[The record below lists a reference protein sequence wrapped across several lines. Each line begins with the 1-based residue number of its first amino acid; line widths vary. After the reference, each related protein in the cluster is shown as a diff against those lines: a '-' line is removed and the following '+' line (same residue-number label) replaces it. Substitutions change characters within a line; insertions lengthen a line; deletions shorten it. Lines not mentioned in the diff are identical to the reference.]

1 MRTLSLLAFVLF
13 FGLAGL
19 GVLLAEGLVRKRGQD
34 FLRSYSRHL
43 ALWNAHALVQ
53 IMQVILGT
61 EFLPPAA
68 WEPLGI
74 VTAPIVFLFL
84 GAGLYFLLLY
94 AAQLVGR
101 RTPRAFPAVYA
112 ALWTGVLVIYAL
124 AAGAG
129 PSTSAPPY
137 RPVFAFAFFLMKTG
151 TVLTAMGVL
160 LFGAA
165 KVKTSGEKRSLR
177 LLAWTYLAGFLLF
190 QLSVSGAIPLAR
202 LPGHDYWLALVQIG
216 FHFPVLAALEAYAR
230 RRAASGPDGPLPA
243 AAPEALEGTGLTPR
257 EAEIVGLVMK
267 GCSNK
272 EIEARLF
279 ISLETVKKHLSAI
292 YRKLGVRNRL
302 QLSLYMQRKP

>member
-1 MRTLSLLAFVLF
+1 MRTLSLLSFILF
-13 FGLAGL
+13 FGLAAL

-34 FLRSYSRHL
+34 FLRSYSRHI

-53 IMQVILGT
+53 ITQVILGT

-68 WEPLGI
+68 WEPLGT

-84 GAGLYFLLLY
+84 GASLYFLLLY
-94 AAQLVGR
+94 AARVVGR
-101 RTPRAFPAVYA
+101 RPPRSFPAVYA
-112 ALWTGVLVIYAL
+112 ALWAGILVVYAL

-129 PSTSAPPY
+129 PSSSALPY
-137 RPVFAFAFFLMKTG
+137 RSFFGLAFLLMKTG
-151 TVLTAMGVL
+151 TVLAATGTL
-160 LFGAA
+160 LFGAT
-165 KVKTSGEKRSLR
+165 KVKARDERRSLR

-190 QLSVSGAIPLAR
+190 QLSVSGAIPIAR
-202 LPGHDYWLALVQIG
+202 MPGHDYWLALVQIG
-216 FHFPVLAALEAYAR
+216 FHFPVLAALEVYAR
-230 RRAASGPDGPLPA
+230 RRAASGTDGLSPA
-243 AAPEALEGTGLTPR
+243 SAPGTLEGTGLTPR

-272 EIEARLF
+272 EIEERLF

-302 QLSLYMQRKP
+302 QLSLYMQRRP